1 MVPSSMETRK
11 ICLLPAV
18 AIPFVSCFV
27 SYSAITYLRPA
38 RDLPR
43 DNCYTNNE
51 QDTKLPQDTDICA
64 LSIDNRW
71 VCSLPLSLAHPR

>member
-1 MVPSSMETRK
+1 METSRTCSG

-18 AIPFVSCFV
+18 AIPFVSCLV

-38 RDLPR
+38 RDLAR

-51 QDTKLPQDTDICA
+51 QDTKFP
-64 LSIDNRW
+64 
-71 VCSLPLSLAHPR
+71 